1 MNNTNEE
8 YVQIAKRALKR
19 ACNTKLI
26 TIPYLPNPITID
38 DIVCCSY
45 DTLGHDETKWYV
57 NLAIPKITL
66 DLYRVTNDGIT
77 YPDLYSITI
86 IKNGYSEHLH
96 S

>member
-38 DIVCCSY
+38 DIICYSNYTLDY
-45 DTLGHDETKWYV
+45 DKSKWYV
-57 NLAIPKITL
+57 KLAMPKITSDSYL
-66 DLYRVTNDGIT
+66 ITNNGVT

-86 IKNGYSEHLH
+86 IKNGYLMHLK